1 MTIRAGGMM
10 ISFQKLCAPWMKGK
24 RPWNDPFYVSYTPIA
39 TTCLLETA
47 NLGQIV
53 RMWTF
58 HTAAGQ
64 SLTSW
69 CCVNLALWLW
79 ANWYRVITPQQK
91 IARFTIKVGITLNT
105 CVILTAIYF
114 RYAVDRG

>member
-1 MTIRAGGMM
+1 MV
-10 ISFQKLCAPWMKGK
+10 ISFQKLRAPWMKGK

-53 RMWTF
+53 RMWTYR
-58 HTAAGQ
+58 TAAGQ

-79 ANWYRVITPQQK
+79 ANWYRVITPEQK